1 MMSSDSGV
9 INVPVD
15 ARMVCT
21 QTDRHN
27 DELKEKYKAWTC
39 LRFSDHTRHLSATM
53 CSGADQ
59 AWTCH

>member
-9 INVPVD
+9 INFPVD

-27 DELKEKYKAWTC
+27 DELKEKQKG
-39 LRFSDHTRHLSATM
+39 LDMSKV
-53 CSGADQ
+53 
-59 AWTCH
+59 